1 MFIPLL
7 HYRTK
12 FEIYSTLS
20 AEQFSKHLY
29 DAVKEDLE
37 GAYMNRRWRHNCQYE
52 FSGSNFRFIWNGFNK
67 FNGVKGCQLEVSKEL
82 GLITLSAKYDFS
94 EVFVLCLLFC
104 MIPLTNFWG
113 LGSHRL
119 LLLLIIWTVY
129 FANFIISY
137 LRLNTYFKRMVK
149 DTYIDFDKSYEKKLL

>member
-1 MFIPLL
+1 M
-7 HYRTK
+7 
-12 FEIYSTLS
+12 S

-67 FNGVKGCQLEVSKEL
+67 FNGVKGCQLEVAKDL
-82 GLITLSAKYDFS
+82 GLVTLSAKYDFS
-94 EVFVLCLLFC
+94 EVFVLCLLFT
-104 MIPLTNFWG
+104 MIPLVDFWG
-113 LGSHRL
+113 DGAWRVIVLI
-119 LLLLIIWTVY
+119 IIWTVY
-129 FANFIISY
+129 LANFIISY

-149 DTYIDFDKSYEKKLL
+149 DTYIDFDKSYQKKLL

>member
-1 MFIPLL
+1 M
-7 HYRTK
+7 
-12 FEIYSTLS
+12 S

-67 FNGVKGCQLEVSKEL
+67 FNGVKGCQLEVAKDL
-82 GLITLSAKYDFS
+82 GLVTLSAKYDFS
-94 EVFVLCLLFC
+94 EVFVLCLLFT
-104 MIPLTNFWG
+104 MIPLVDFWG
-113 LGSHRL
+113 DGAWRVIVLI
-119 LLLLIIWTVY
+119 IIWTVY
-129 FANFIISY
+129 LANFIISY

-149 DTYIDFDKSYEKKLL
+149 NTYIDFDKSYQKKLL

>member
-1 MFIPLL
+1 
-7 HYRTK
+7 
-12 FEIYSTLS
+12 LS

-67 FNGVKGCQLEVSKEL
+67 FNGVKGCQLEISKEL

-104 MIPLTNFWG
+104 LIPLTDFWG

>member
-1 MFIPLL
+1 
-7 HYRTK
+7 
-12 FEIYSTLS
+12 LS

-67 FNGVKGCQLEVSKEL
+67 FNGVKGCQLEISKEL

-104 MIPLTNFWG
+104 LIPLSDFWG

>member
-12 FEIYSTLS
+12 FEIFSTMS

-67 FNGVKGCQLEVSKEL
+67 FNGVKGCQLEVAKDL
-82 GLITLSAKYDFS
+82 GLVTLSAKYDFS
-94 EVFVLCLLFC
+94 EVFVLCLLFT
-104 MIPLTNFWG
+104 MIPLVDFWG
-113 LGSHRL
+113 DGAWRVIVLI
-119 LLLLIIWTVY
+119 IIWTVY
-129 FANFIISY
+129 LANFIISY

-149 DTYIDFDKSYEKKLL
+149 DTYIDFDKSYQKKLL

>member
-1 MFIPLL
+1 
-7 HYRTK
+7 
-12 FEIYSTLS
+12 LS

-67 FNGVKGCQLEVSKEL
+67 FNGVKGCQLEISKEL

>member
-1 MFIPLL
+1 
-7 HYRTK
+7 
-12 FEIYSTLS
+12 LS

>member
-1 MFIPLL
+1 M
-7 HYRTK
+7 
-12 FEIYSTLS
+12 S

-67 FNGVKGCQLEVSKEL
+67 FNGVKGCQLEVAKDL
-82 GLITLSAKYDFS
+82 GLVTLSAKYDFS
-94 EVFVLCLLFC
+94 EVFVLCLLFT
-104 MIPLTNFWG
+104 MIPLVDFWG
-113 LGSHRL
+113 DGAWRL
-119 LLLLIIWTVY
+119 IVLIIIWTVY
-129 FANFIISY
+129 LANFIISY

-149 DTYIDFDKSYEKKLL
+149 DTYIDFDKSYQKKLL

>member
-12 FEIYSTLS
+12 FDIYSTLS

-67 FNGVKGCQLEVSKEL
+67 FNGVKGCQLEISKEL
-82 GLITLSAKYDFS
+82 GLITLNAKYDFS

-104 MIPLTNFWG
+104 MIPLTDFWG

-137 LRLNTYFKRMVK
+137 LMLNTYFKRLVK